1 MITSAKAD
9 IAGKDSL
16 KPMSETVF
24 RRDTYERLVEELEQL
39 TTEGRIN
46 IARTIESARELG
58 DLKENADYH
67 AAKDDQGRMEAR
79 IRQLTAML
87 EDAIVLD
94 DDSSAD
100 GPRSQTVEVGSV
112 VSIRYDGDDDVEQYL
127 VGSIEERREGIEVV
141 SPGSPLGR
149 ALLGA
154 QVGSKVAYQT
164 PNGSELTVEIVDVG
178 A

>member
-16 KPMSETVF
+16 KRMSETVF
-24 RRDTYERLVEELEQL
+24 RRDTYERLVQELEQL

-87 EDAIVLD
+87 EDAVVLD
-94 DDSSAD
+94 EPSS
-100 GPRSQTVEVGSV
+100 GEGSGSTIVEVGSV
-112 VSIRYDGDDDVEQYL
+112 VSIRYEGDDDVERYL

-149 ALLGA
+149 AVLGA
-154 QVGSKVAYQT
+154 ERGSKVAYET
-164 PNGSELTVEIVDVG
+164 PNGSKLTVEIVDVG